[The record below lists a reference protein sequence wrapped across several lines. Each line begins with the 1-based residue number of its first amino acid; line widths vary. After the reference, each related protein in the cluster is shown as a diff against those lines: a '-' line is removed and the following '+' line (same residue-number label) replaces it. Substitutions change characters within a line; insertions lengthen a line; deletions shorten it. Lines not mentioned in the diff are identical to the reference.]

1 MQTIILVIHLLL
13 ALALVGVVL
22 LQRSEG
28 GLGGL
33 GGGGPSGGGMGG
45 LIGGRAAA
53 NLLTRATAVLA
64 GSFFATSIILAI
76 LANTHG
82 GGGMS
87 ILSDKPAASTPAATE
102 PSKSP
107 TPAEPTAPATP
118 GASSE
123 RAKPATPAPPP
134 APSVPTGE

>member
-33 GGGGPSGGGMGG
+33 GGAGPSGGMGG

-53 NLLTRATAVLA
+53 NLLTRATAILA
-64 GSFFATSIILAI
+64 GLFFATSILLAV
-76 LANTHG
+76 LANTAEG
-82 GGGMS
+82 PLS
-87 ILSDKPAASTPAATE
+87 ILDSGATTEQSAPLDPNQPAGSAAPTQPAAPA
-102 PSKSP
+102 
-107 TPAEPTAPATP
+107 APAT
-118 GASSE
+118 
-123 RAKPATPAPPP
+123 
-134 APSVPTGE
+134 PSVPTGE

>member
-33 GGGGPSGGGMGG
+33 GGSGPGGGMGG

-53 NLLTRATAVLA
+53 NLLTRATGILA
-64 GSFFATSIILAI
+64 GSFMATSIVLAI
-76 LANTHG
+76 LAG
-82 GGGMS
+82 GNDGAIS
-87 ILSDKPAASTPAATE
+87 IIEEQPGT
-102 PSKSP
+102 
-107 TPAEPTAPATP
+107 AEPAPMRP
-118 GASSE
+118 HQ
-123 RAKPATPAPPP
+123 PA
-134 APSVPTGE
+134 VPTGE

>member
-33 GGGGPSGGGMGG
+33 GGSGPGGGMGG

-53 NLLTRATAVLA
+53 NLLTRATGILA
-64 GSFFATSIILAI
+64 GSFMATSIILAI
-76 LANTHG
+76 LAG
-82 GGGMS
+82 GNDGPIS
-87 ILSDKPAASTPAATE
+87 IIQEES
-102 PSKSP
+102 
-107 TPAEPTAPATP
+107 
-118 GASSE
+118 GASE
-123 RAKPATPAPPP
+123 PAPMQPHQP
-134 APSVPTGE
+134 AVPTGE